1 MQFRP
6 HLIAAAALIAAS
18 AAHADSFLF
27 SGTLDAGPLAGQ
39 SFSGSFT
46 LDTSAVTGSA
56 FEQLLLS
63 DFSLNFNAQG
73 YTQNGTAT
81 ADYADGVF
89 LGLSYSFS
97 AASYELTMVSGSM
110 DASDAV
116 LYFQPMLGGSPVPT
130 ASSGMYTVTA
140 VPEPETWALM
150 LGGLG
155 AIGLLARRRRQ
166 V

>member
-18 AAHADSFLF
+18 AAHADSFNF
-27 SGTLDAGPLAGQ
+27 NGSIDAGPLSGQ

-46 LDTSAVTGSA
+46 VDTSAVTGSA

-63 DFSLNFNAQG
+63 DFSLNFNALG
-73 YTQNGTAT
+73 YSQNGTAT

-97 AASYELTMVSGSM
+97 TESYQLSMLSGTF

-116 LYFQPMLGGSPVPT
+116 LYFQPMLNGAPVPT
-130 ASSGMYTVTA
+130 ASSGLYTVTA

-155 AIGLLARRRRQ
+155 AIGMLARRRRAN
-166 V
+166 